1 MYCVKCGVKLQSGA
15 GSCPLCGT
23 AVWNP
28 EGERTAS
35 EADRRYSDKT
45 PRHYRSSTL
54 PLAIAL
60 TVVVLAAAAFILMLC
75 AHLYGRLAWGGY
87 VVTAIALFYLIVILP
102 LWFRKA
108 NPVIFL
114 PVDFA
119 GIALFLLYVDLAS
132 GGGWY
137 LSFALPVT
145 AVTAVLLEAFVVLLR
160 YVRGG
165 RYFIFGG
172 FFMLLSGYLIL
183 IELFEHVTFG
193 TTMFLWSQFAGLPV
207 GLLGF
212 FLILAG
218 IIRPLRELLDR
229 TFFI

>member
-60 TVVVLAAAAFILMLC
+60 TVVALAAAAFILMLC

-87 VVTAIALFYLIVILP
+87 VVTAIALFYLIYL
-102 LWFRKA
+102 
-108 NPVIFL
+108 IFL
-114 PVDFA
+114 FY
-119 GIALFLLYVDLAS
+119 LF
-132 GGGWY
+132 
-137 LSFALPVT
+137 
-145 AVTAVLLEAFVVLLR
+145 
-160 YVRGG
+160 
-165 RYFIFGG
+165 
-172 FFMLLSGYLIL
+172 
-183 IELFEHVTFG
+183 
-193 TTMFLWSQFAGLPV
+193 
-207 GLLGF
+207 
-212 FLILAG
+212 
-218 IIRPLRELLDR
+218 
-229 TFFI
+229 